1 VEILE
6 FKIID
11 STNDMAKKLGTKGRK
26 NILIVAEKQTSGRGR
41 NDRAWV
47 SNIGGLYASFVLD
60 KSSNLPLVMALC
72 VSETVNQ
79 LLSSETSE
87 ISEIKWPNDILIK
100 GKKVAGILCEGY
112 KNFDIGGIGVNVN
125 NRVDLESATTLEKE
139 AGKSFLLGDA
149 IRTLIENFQRLRNEK
164 NVVQEYRKR
173 CKMLGKKVVVK
184 LQNEVISGTAEIDE
198 AGYLIIDGKR
208 ISAGDVIK
216 VM

>member
-1 VEILE
+1 MEILE
-6 FKIID
+6 FKIVG

-26 NILIVAEKQTSGRGR
+26 NILIVAEEQTRGRGR

-47 SNIGGLYASFVLD
+47 SNVGGLYASFVLD
-60 KSSNLPLVMALC
+60 ESSNLPLVMALC

-79 LLSSETSE
+79 LLSSE
-87 ISEIKWPNDILIK
+87 ISEVKWPNDILIK

-112 KNFDIGGIGVNVN
+112 KNFDIGGVGINVN
-125 NRVDLESATTLEKE
+125 NRVGFESATTLEKE
-139 AGKSFLLGDA
+139 VGKSFLLGDA
-149 IRTLIENFQRLRNEK
+149 VRTLIENFQRLRNEK
-164 NVVQEYRKR
+164 NVVQKYRKR

-184 LQNEVISGTAEIDE
+184 LQNEVISGTAEIDA

>member
-1 VEILE
+1 MEILE
-6 FKIID
+6 FKIVG
-11 STNDMAKKLGTKGRK
+11 STNDTAKKLGTKGRK
-26 NILIVAEKQTSGRGR
+26 DVLIVAEKQIKGRGR
-41 NDRAWV
+41 NDRTWI
-47 SNIGGLYASFVLD
+47 SNVGGLYASFVLD
-60 KSSNLPLVMALC
+60 KSSKLPLVIALC

-79 LLSSETSE
+79 LLSSE

-112 KNFDIGGIGVNVN
+112 KNFDIAGIGINVN

-139 AGKSFLLGDA
+139 AEKSFLLGDV
-149 IRTLIENFQRLRNEK
+149 IRILIKNFQKLRNEK

-184 LQNEVISGTAEIDE
+184 LQNEVLSGTAEIDE
-198 AGYLIIDGKR
+198 AGYLMINGKR